1 MSNLASKVTMNEDK
15 LKRKVIASS
24 GLAVITFLASIA
36 VPLTSCSTKHSAEDQ
51 SSANENV
58 PIEISRDWKLGCALW
73 AFHTFTLNDAL
84 NKIDSTDLKVIEGV
98 TILKPGG
105 EFKDSAIRDLSPRGM
120 DKLNKTFAAHNLTVE
135 TVYVMGDNSL
145 QSWIK
150 EFEVSKAMGAKFVTG
165 EPPLHLLDALDS
177 LIGIYDMKFAIHPHW
192 KGVSKYWSP
201 DSLLSA
207 INGRSNF
214 GACIDLGHLPKS
226 GVDPVEAVKKLEGH
240 ILVMH
245 LKDIAAANDP
255 ELRDVPLGTGII
267 DFPVVFAEL
276 KRQNFKGPM
285 IIERDAQEVPS
296 NLPSIISAIEYY
308 KSETK
313 KFK

>member
-1 MSNLASKVTMNEDK
+1 MNEDK
-15 LKRKVIASS
+15 LKRSVISGS
-24 GLAVITFLASIA
+24 GLAVIIFLASIA
-36 VPLTSCSTKHSAEDQ
+36 IFLTSCTTKHSAEAQ
-51 SSANENV
+51 LLASENV
-58 PIEISRDWKLGCALW
+58 PVEISQDWKLGCALW
-73 AFHTFTLNDAL
+73 AFNTFTLNDAL

-98 TILKPGG
+98 TIFKPGG
-105 EFKDSAIRDLSPRGM
+105 EFKDSVIRDLSPKGIE
-120 DKLNKTFAAHNLTVE
+120 KLNKIFAAHNLTVE

-145 QSWIK
+145 QSWVK
-150 EFEVSKAMGAKFVTG
+150 EFEVSKAMGAKIVTG

-192 KGVSKYWSP
+192 RGVSEYWSP

-207 INGRSNF
+207 ISGRPNF
-214 GACIDLGHLPKS
+214 GACIDIGHLPKS
-226 GVDPVEAVKKLEGH
+226 GVDPVEAIKKLEGH

-255 ELRDVPLGTGII
+255 KLRDVPLGTGII
-267 DFPVVFAEL
+267 DFPAVFAEL

-285 IIERDAQEVPS
+285 IIERDAQELPS
-296 NLPSIISAIEYY
+296 NLPSILSAIEYY
-308 KSETK
+308 KSETN